1 MKKRIYILSIAL
13 ASIAFISSCG
23 AEKEETTIAE
33 KGVSVQVATPVLQTG
48 NSLMISGKVEAVSN
62 ATLSTRQMGFVDEI
76 HVNIGEKVSK
86 GQLLLSITNE
96 DLRAKKAQVEAN
108 ISEASAALKNVETNY
123 NRFKTLLEQKSIS
136 QKEMDDMTMQYEMT
150 KSKLSA
156 AQQMKNEIDAQMD
169 YANLK
174 APFDGVITN
183 KFIKK
188 GDMAN
193 PGMPLI
199 ALENPNH
206 FEVIANVP
214 ESDIATIKT
223 DNEVKVLIK
232 SINKEVKGTIAAIS
246 KSASN
251 TGGQFQI
258 RVNLEENLE
267 GIYSGM
273 FAALKLATNNDS
285 QQSALMVDKNAIIKK
300 GDLKGLYV
308 VSQQNTATLRW
319 VRLGRQVGENM
330 EVLSGINND
339 EQYIVSHQGKIFN
352 GAKVSVK

>member
-1 MKKRIYILSIAL
+1 
-13 ASIAFISSCG
+13 
-23 AEKEETTIAE
+23 
-33 KGVSVQVATPVLQTG
+33 
-48 NSLMISGKVEAVSN
+48 
-62 ATLSTRQMGFVDEI
+62 
-76 HVNIGEKVSK
+76 
-86 GQLLLSITNE
+86 
-96 DLRAKKAQVEAN
+96 
-108 ISEASAALKNVETNY
+108 
-123 NRFKTLLEQKSIS
+123 
-136 QKEMDDMTMQYEMT
+136 MTMQYEMT

-156 AQQMKNEIDAQMD
+156 AQQMKNEIDAQFD
-169 YANLK
+169 YVNLK

-214 ESDIATIKT
+214 ESEIATIKT

-273 FAALKLATNNDS
+273 FATLKLTTNNDN
-285 QQSALMVDKNAIIKK
+285 QLSALMVDKNAIIKK

-308 VSQQNTATLRW
+308 VSQQNTAVLRW
-319 VRLGRQVGENM
+319 VRLGRQVGENI
-330 EVLSGINND
+330 EVLSGISND
-339 EQYIVSHQGKIFN
+339 EKYIVEHSGKLFN
-352 GAKVSVK
+352 GAKISVR

>member
-1 MKKRIYILSIAL
+1 
-13 ASIAFISSCG
+13 
-23 AEKEETTIAE
+23 
-33 KGVSVQVATPVLQTG
+33 
-48 NSLMISGKVEAVSN
+48 
-62 ATLSTRQMGFVDEI
+62 
-76 HVNIGEKVSK
+76 
-86 GQLLLSITNE
+86 
-96 DLRAKKAQVEAN
+96 
-108 ISEASAALKNVETNY
+108 
-123 NRFKTLLEQKSIS
+123 
-136 QKEMDDMTMQYEMT
+136 
-150 KSKLSA
+150 
-156 AQQMKNEIDAQMD
+156 
-169 YANLK
+169 
-174 APFDGVITN
+174 
-183 KFIKK
+183 
-188 GDMAN
+188 MAN

-214 ESDIATIKT
+214 ESEIANIKT

-273 FAALKLATNNDS
+273 FATLKLTTNNDN
-285 QQSALMVDKNAIIKK
+285 QLSALMVDKNAIIKK

-308 VSQQNTATLRW
+308 VSQQNTAVLRW
-319 VRLGRQVGENM
+319 VRLGRQVGENI
-330 EVLSGINND
+330 EVLSGVSND
-339 EQYIVSHQGKIFN
+339 EQYIVAHQGKVFN

>member
-1 MKKRIYILSIAL
+1 MKKRIYSLSIAL
-13 ASIAFISSCG
+13 VSIALISSCG
-23 AEKEETTIAE
+23 AEKDKTTAPE
-33 KGVSVQVATPVLQTG
+33 KGVSVQVATPLLQTAS
-48 NSLMISGKVEAVSN
+48 SLMISGKVEAVSN

-76 HVNIGEKVSK
+76 HVNIGDKVSK

-123 NRFKTLLEQKSIS
+123 NRFKTLFEQKSVS

-150 KSKLSA
+150 KSKLNA
-156 AQQMKNEIDAQMD
+156 AQQMKNEISAQFD

-174 APFDGVITN
+174 APFDGVIIN
-183 KFIKK
+183 RFIKK

-214 ESDIATIKT
+214 ESEIANIKT
-223 DNEVKVLIK
+223 DSEVTVFIK
-232 SINKEVKGTIAAIS
+232 SINKEVKGTIATIS

-258 RVNLEENLE
+258 RVNLEANQK

-273 FAALKLATNNDS
+273 FATLKLTTNNDN
-285 QQSALMVDKNAIIKK
+285 QLSALMVSKDAIIEK
-300 GDLKGLYV
+300 GDLKGLYI
-308 VSQQNTATLRW
+308 VSQQNTAVLRW
-319 VRLGRQVGENM
+319 VRLGRQVGENI
-330 EVLSGINND
+330 EVLAGISND
-339 EQYIVSHQGKIFN
+339 EKYIATHQGKIFN
-352 GAKVSVK
+352 GAKVTVK